1 MTKLIPQNY
10 TMSFSDKLELLL
22 VNHGIQSTAGSDVER
37 GGRAVDGE
45 GGSSDDGEGDSSD
58 DGEGG
63 SSDDGE
69 GDSSDDGEGGSSDDG
84 EGGSSDDG
92 EGDSSDDGEGSL
104 DQDGIDDGEDEQSGK
119 LQPMNN
125 DQRLLEYFRDNEVE
139 NEYEFSWADVERDLL
154 IPRTEA
160 CKSIIFFQ

>member
-1 MTKLIPQNY
+1 MTKLIPHNY

-84 EGGSSDDG
+84 EG
-92 EGDSSDDGEGSL
+92 DSSDDGEGGSS
-104 DQDGIDDGEDEQSGK
+104 DDGDGINELVLVNHGMQSTARTG
-119 LQPMNN
+119 NSS
-125 DQRLLEYFRDNEVE
+125 NEV
-139 NEYEFSWADVERDLL
+139 NNNKSRGSSNPKRKRVVESD
-154 IPRTEA
+154 
-160 CKSIIFFQ
+160 SD